1 MKTVANKTYRLK
13 NGSAPLSY
21 MIPVRDSKRYR
32 LLYFDEEKN
41 TNRTLR
47 YARNMKSPFEDE
59 QSGTPIVEPVVFED
73 GMLHVPAKNPVLQE
87 FLHYHPMNGTIFEE
101 VNYAKDAAKEV
112 DILFLEAD
120 ALILAKEL
128 GVRDLEDVY
137 RTLSGNDP
145 SRLSTEE
152 LRRDVLLF
160 AKMQPRE
167 FMTLVNDPEMKYQ
180 AMIHKF
186 FEDSY
191 LRFRNNKKEV
201 WVNTATNK
209 GKVCTIPYGED
220 PYYVVGSYLK
230 TNDGI
235 DLFNFLKGLVEG

>member
-1 MKTVANKTYRLK
+1 
-13 NGSAPLSY
+13 

-120 ALILAKEL
+120 ALILAK
-128 GVRDLEDVY
+128 
-137 RTLSGNDP
+137 
-145 SRLSTEE
+145 
-152 LRRDVLLF
+152 
-160 AKMQPRE
+160 A
-167 FMTLVNDPEMKYQ
+167 
-180 AMIHKF
+180 
-186 FEDSY
+186 
-191 LRFRNNKKEV
+191 
-201 WVNTATNK
+201 W
-209 GKVCTIPYGED
+209 
-220 PYYVVGSYLK
+220 GS
-230 TNDGI
+230 
-235 DLFNFLKGLVEG
+235 